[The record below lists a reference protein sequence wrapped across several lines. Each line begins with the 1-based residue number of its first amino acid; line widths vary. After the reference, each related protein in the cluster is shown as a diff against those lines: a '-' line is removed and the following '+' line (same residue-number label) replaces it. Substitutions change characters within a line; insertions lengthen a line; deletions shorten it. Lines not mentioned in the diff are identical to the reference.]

1 MQRWFRNKF
10 LKNPNNRNRIVYTRQ
25 RNFCL
30 SCLRKEKRET
40 FPDLYEKDIAINKK
54 FWHTVKHFLSDKIKF
69 RENILLINNEKII
82 FDGAE
87 VANNLENFFSQV
99 SSSKFSTLLKSANV
113 APVFRQG
120 FRNQTDNQIR
130 ILFITSI
137 MLDKVICGQLSSHA
151 DTFLKFQCSFT
162 KGCSP

>member
-10 LKNPNNRNRIVYTRQ
+10 LKNPSNRNRIVYTRQ

-99 SSSKFSTLLKSANV
+99 LLK
-113 APVFRQG
+113 
-120 FRNQTDNQIR
+120 I
-130 ILFITSI
+130 
-137 MLDKVICGQLSSHA
+137 
-151 DTFLKFQCSFT
+151 
-162 KGCSP
+162 